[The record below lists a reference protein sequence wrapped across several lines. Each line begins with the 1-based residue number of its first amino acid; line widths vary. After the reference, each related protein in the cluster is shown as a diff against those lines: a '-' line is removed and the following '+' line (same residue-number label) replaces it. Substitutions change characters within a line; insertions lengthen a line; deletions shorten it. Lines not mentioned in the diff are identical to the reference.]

1 MIHEGELT
9 NLLKYDDSEVDY
21 SRGDTMYS
29 IAINP
34 DIEEWLSA
42 VGKYSKYRFK
52 DIAVTYSPAVPTTV
66 SGKLIGFFET
76 DIDDPL
82 LGDDGEETIR
92 RAMANVTAAQVD
104 IWTQHTWLKSFRHEA
119 NDWWYTGS
127 TYHEPRTAFQGR
139 FVLIAG
145 SDMTDEEL
153 PESLGDLTVTYRV
166 EMMTPDL
173 NIASTS
179 GNQVAYTTSGGGVYN
194 APWANLLEQSKWDDE
209 VDPDYQ
215 IPDGFAV
222 KCTGDVRFEPP
233 IGYYRVCASITGTG
247 LGAWQ
252 ITPGGGARYV
262 KNGPARNADEV
273 DMVNATAT
281 VACCHFTMAFPE
293 GAYVDLKLAA
303 MTTFSGG
310 NISFEDIGGAIPY
323 VSDAL
328 MVRRM
333 LHQTYNNKLPR
344 FDPHPR
350 GRATVRKN
358 RRDIK
363 GKAHAVSSVRVI
375 DDRSSSS
382 STPSVEPDCSSNR
395 IASAGPPR
403 RIRQVV

>member
-1 MIHEGELT
+1 MVTTPEGTTVMIHEGELT

-179 GNQVAYTTSGGGVYN
+179 GNQVAYTTSGGG
-194 APWANLLEQSKWDDE
+194 
-209 VDPDYQ
+209 
-215 IPDGFAV
+215 
-222 KCTGDVRFEPP
+222 
-233 IGYYRVCASITGTG
+233 SIT
-247 LGAWQ
+247 LH
-252 ITPGGGARYV
+252 
-262 KNGPARNADEV
+262 GP
-273 DMVNATAT
+273 T
-281 VACCHFTMAFPE
+281 C
-293 GAYVDLKLAA
+293 
-303 MTTFSGG
+303 
-310 NISFEDIGGAIPY
+310 
-323 VSDAL
+323 
-328 MVRRM
+328 
-333 LHQTYNNKLPR
+333 
-344 FDPHPR
+344 
-350 GRATVRKN
+350 
-358 RRDIK
+358 
-363 GKAHAVSSVRVI
+363 
-375 DDRSSSS
+375 
-382 STPSVEPDCSSNR
+382 SNR
-395 IASAGPPR
+395 VSGMMRSILITRFQTALLSSARAMCVSNHPSGTTECVHP
-403 RIRQVV
+403 